1 MPIKKNN
8 TKKCG
13 TNFENLTTNFVIKNV
28 KVFQ

>member
-13 TNFENLTTNFVIKNV
+13 TNFDLTTNFVIKNV